1 MIVKIQKNIIRS
13 LLAFFICVAI
23 FSFLSYAGLF
33 PTLFTEYSEE
43 FTYKK
48 FSTIFVG
55 QKIQDVHSILGQPFT
70 DMSDQLSCDWYSR
83 PNTFWGGLGV
93 TDYSG
98 WVSVKVCYDENS
110 SVNDTAQNTFFD

>member
-1 MIVKIQKNIIRS
+1 M
-13 LLAFFICVAI
+13 AFFICVAI